1 MQENFFDVNNNQN
14 LNFQFNNNYDQT
26 KDNIKLLIKRE
37 VKEIFHYQKL
47 IKKNNLLEK
56 KDFYE
61 LEIIILKDYIQTEQ
75 DISLLIII
83 PFNYPKYEPEIY
95 CLTEFCHPH
104 LCDGRNLL
112 FDIIKDK
119 WQRDVHNLELI
130 INKLPGFFVSF
141 LEARKK
147 KGNYIAGSF
156 ILNKYYNINRL
167 KDLPI
172 FFHLITH
179 KEKKI
184 TLYKIKSHKII
195 TISEISFCMFELDN
209 NHTGYCKLVFFADL
223 KDLIGIQLDTK
234 NNEIEIK
241 FKNLLKDKK
250 HTKIEII
257 SSNSENINR
266 ILLENQK
273 KFLSY
278 NNNYNHNNS
287 IIDNGKK
294 ELSEEEKKI
303 MMIEKQ
309 IL

>member
-14 LNFQFNNNYDQT
+14 LNFQFNNNNDQT

-119 WQRDVHNLELI
+119 WQRDVHNLEFI

-141 LEARKK
+141 FEARKK

-250 HTKIEII
+250 HTKIEIKR
-257 SSNSENINR
+257 NY
-266 ILLENQK
+266 LK
-273 KFLSY
+273 K
-278 NNNYNHNNS
+278 
-287 IIDNGKK
+287 KK
-294 ELSEEEKKI
+294 K
-303 MMIEKQ
+303 
-309 IL
+309 